1 MKKVNANVNVIES
14 VKTAKISK
22 GCKVVNAEN
31 ANNISPTRKQTK
43 EIFISYICSKEEISI
58 SKFFRLFQTFKTDN
72 PIQYSEFCTAY
83 GLSVEIDYSFEWFV
97 ANCPKDGNGKFAKWV
112 KVNENHK
119 ANEKAEF
126 NRTTEKGVQYTLVP
140 YVCLRANYEQF
151 MLMFLG
157 VVSEI
162 KRLKREK
169 EAAKRKEE
177 KAAKEAERAAK
188 QNERLLKAVSEM
200 FAEID
205 ALSKEFSLPFDTGV
219 SVYAKT
225 KGFAVS
231 PELRAMLLQ
240 KFEENTNKKTS
251 DEILGE
257 IEMNYNLG
265 FITESEYLK
274 QIEDVKKAA

>member
-14 VKTAKISK
+14 VKAAKVSK

-31 ANNISPTRKQTK
+31 ANNVLPTKKQTK
-43 EIFISYICSKEEISI
+43 ETFISYICSKEEISI

-83 GLSVEIDYSFEWFV
+83 GLSIETDYSFEWFV
-97 ANCPKDGNGKFAKWV
+97 TNCPKDENGKFAKWV

-126 NRTTEKGVQYTLVP
+126 NRMTEKGVQYTLIA

-151 MLMFLG
+151 MQMFLG
-157 VVSEI
+157 VISEI
-162 KRLKREK
+162 KRLKRES
-169 EAAKRKEE
+169 EAEKRKAE
-177 KAAKEAERAAK
+177 KAQKEAEKAAK

-200 FAEID
+200 FAEINT
-205 ALSKEFSLPFDTGV
+205 LSKEFSLPFETAV

-231 PELRAMLLQ
+231 PELKTMLLQ
-240 KFEENTNKKTS
+240 KFEENEKET
-251 DEILGE
+251 
-257 IEMNYNLG
+257 
-265 FITESEYLK
+265 
-274 QIEDVKKAA
+274 KKAA

>member
-14 VKTAKISK
+14 VNASKKTK
-22 GCKVVNAEN
+22 GYKVANAEN
-31 ANNISPTRKQTK
+31 ANASIPTRKETK
-43 EIFISYICSKEEISI
+43 ATFISYICSKEEISI
-58 SKFFRLFQTFKTDN
+58 SKFFRLFQSFKGEN
-72 PIQYSEFCTAY
+72 PLHYSEFCNAH
-83 GLSVEIDYSFEWFV
+83 GLNVSENYSFEWFV
-97 ANCPKDGNGKFAKWV
+97 VNCPKDENGKFARWT

-126 NRTTEKGVQYTLVP
+126 NRTTEKGVQYTLIP

-151 MLMFLG
+151 MQMFLG
-157 VVSEI
+157 VISEI

-200 FAEID
+200 FAEIET
-205 ALSKEFSLPFDTGV
+205 LSKEFSLPFETAV

-231 PELRAMLLQ
+231 PELNVMLLQ
-240 KFEENTNKKTS
+240 RHK
-251 DEILGE
+251 
-257 IEMNYNLG
+257 
-265 FITESEYLK
+265 ESEK
-274 QIEDVKKAA
+274 AVKKESKKAA